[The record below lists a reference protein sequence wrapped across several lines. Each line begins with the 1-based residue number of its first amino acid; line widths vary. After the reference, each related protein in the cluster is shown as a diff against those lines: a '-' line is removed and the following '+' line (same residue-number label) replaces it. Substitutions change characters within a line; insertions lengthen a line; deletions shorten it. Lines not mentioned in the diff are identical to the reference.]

1 MLVNAQL
8 GVIDRGLSRIARQLA
23 REERTQEVRRTA
35 PPGLLTPTMDD
46 RIAPDMPATG
56 VLRAVGDDGSTNSS
70 IENPKTKT
78 ISIVVEAPRPLRAA
92 PGESESQRSS
102 QMSNMELRR

>member
-1 MLVNAQL
+1 MVNAQL

-46 RIAPDMPATG
+46 RIAPNMPATG
-56 VLRAVGDDGSTNSS
+56 VLRAVGDDDSTDSS

-78 ISIVVEAPRPLRAA
+78 ISVVVEAPRPLRAT
-92 PGESESQRSS
+92 PGGPESQGSSRMSNGESRW
-102 QMSNMELRR
+102 